1 MNARRIDLV
10 VPGPGDWY
18 GHTRRGGE
26 GMPFALD
33 SLVASINVGL
43 MEVLRG
49 DLERSPREMSIR
61 FERFGN
67 SSNTQAAVSE
77 IIELFGRP

>member
-10 VPGPGDWY
+10 VLDPGDWY
-18 GHTRRGGE
+18 SHTRRGAE

-49 DLERSPREMSIR
+49 DHERHQEMSIR
-61 FERFGN
+61 FERFGD
-67 SSNTQAAVSE
+67 SSETQAAASE
-77 IIELFGRP
+77 IFELFGMP